1 MEKGILTMTSVQA
14 AGNEGTAASVSN
26 RIQSRLPE
34 MSGVMSKIARYLLE
48 NPQAPLKL
56 SIGQL
61 AERAGTSAATVT
73 RFCRIIG
80 YAGYVPFRV
89 SIATD
94 FGRSTA
100 RDSWKTDIG
109 RAFGPNDPP
118 SDVLS
123 TLVNAHSRTL
133 RETAAALDLPTVTAI
148 SKRIAASHHVDIYG
162 VGGSAMLADEMQAR
176 LYRIG
181 INTHVWS
188 EVHAGLT
195 SAAIQ
200 NKHSVAIGIS
210 NTGRTEETIQMLGE
224 AGRAGA
230 LTVAITNNPTSP
242 MAEASDLSI
251 VTSVYER
258 FMQPDDLSA
267 KHAQLLVLDLLY
279 LLVAQEN
286 FARTTDN
293 LAASALAVSTHRRPS
308 RSSGGAKHDK
318 DPHPSPSKNSSEE

>member
-1 MEKGILTMTSVQA
+1 MEKGILTMTSVQTVGTVGSA
-14 AGNEGTAASVSN
+14 AGVSN

-34 MSGVMSKIARYLLE
+34 MSGVMSKIANYLLE

-73 RFCRIIG
+73 RFCRMIG
-80 YAGYVPFRV
+80 YAGYAPFRV

-100 RDSWKTDIG
+100 RESWKIDIG
-109 RAFGPNDPP
+109 RAFGPDDPP
-118 SDVLS
+118 ADVLS

-133 RETAAALDLPTVTAI
+133 RETAATLDLPTIKVIA
-148 SKRIAASHHVDIYG
+148 KRIAASQHVDIYG
-162 VGGSAMLADEMQAR
+162 VGGSALLAGEMQGR

-181 INTHVWS
+181 INIHVWS

-210 NTGRTEETIQMLGE
+210 NTGRTEETLQMLEE

-230 LTVAITNNPTSP
+230 LTVAVTNNPTSP
-242 MAEASDLSI
+242 MAEASDMSI

-258 FMQPDDLSA
+258 FLQPDDLSA

-293 LAASALAVSTHRRPS
+293 LAASALAVSAHRRPS
-308 RSSGGAKHDK
+308 SSSGGTKHDK
-318 DPHPSPSKNSSEE
+318 TLASHRTVPRSK

>member
-1 MEKGILTMTSVQA
+1 MTSPPATTPEGHA
-14 AGNEGTAASVSN
+14 AGVSN

-34 MSGVMSKIARYLLE
+34 MSGVMRKIADYLLE
-48 NPQAPLKL
+48 HPQAPLKL

-73 RFCRIIG
+73 RFCRMIG
-80 YAGYVPFRV
+80 YAGYAPFRV
-89 SIATD
+89 SVATD
-94 FGRSTA
+94 FGRSNA

-118 SDVLS
+118 ADVLS
-123 TLVNAHSRTL
+123 TLINAHSRTL
-133 RETAAALDLPTVTAI
+133 RETAAALDLPLMKTI
-148 SKRIAASHHVDIYG
+148 SKRIAESHHVDIYG

-200 NKHSVAIGIS
+200 NRHSVAIGIS

-242 MAEASDLSI
+242 MAEAADLRI

-258 FMQPDDLSA
+258 FLQPDDLSA

-279 LLVAQEN
+279 LLIAQEN
-286 FARTTDN
+286 FERSTDN
-293 LAASALAVSTHRRPS
+293 LAASALAVSTHRRP
-308 RSSGGAKHDK
+308 RRAPVGVKQDREAPSSTE
-318 DPHPSPSKNSSEE
+318 SI